1 MCCKGWKKD
10 RSIVVCKGDKGNCVV
25 LLKKE
30 DFLSELEELL
40 SDTRKFCLLKND
52 PTIKRENKLIHL
64 LLKLKK
70 EGTINDSLYDIKY
83 DSRSQSARLYGLPK
97 ISINVTILPI
107 NMLFSKILQL
117 QTSELASSE
126 FASILALHTTNTF
139 TIKSTFD
146 FVDEINRLPLNLLQ
160 FWRGESLY
168 LHPVRWNH

>member
-1 MCCKGWKKD
+1 MALRNYDVKDHRNLTKDVLQGLKEQSKD

-83 DSRSQSARLYGLPK
+83 DLLDLNLPGFMGYQK
-97 ISINVTILPI
+97 SII
-107 NMLFSKILQL
+107 NSMLFSNP
-117 QTSELASSE
+117 T
-126 FASILALHTTNTF
+126 TTNF
-139 TIKSTFD
+139 
-146 FVDEINRLPLNLLQ
+146 
-160 FWRGESLY
+160 
-168 LHPVRWNH
+168 